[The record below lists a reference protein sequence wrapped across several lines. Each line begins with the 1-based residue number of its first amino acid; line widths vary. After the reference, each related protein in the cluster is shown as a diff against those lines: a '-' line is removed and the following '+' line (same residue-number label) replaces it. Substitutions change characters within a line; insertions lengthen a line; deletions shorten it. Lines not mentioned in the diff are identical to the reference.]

1 MTAKAY
7 KIAGGVFLVFSL
19 WLNWHTYTQNNS
31 LEKELKTEEQQT
43 QKWKKA
49 YEDEKHAKKIAEK
62 NEGETVEIQEE
73 KEVAY
78 QQNHV
83 MEEQLAWNKEA
94 LRALFS
100 YHNLAEREENLSYYL
115 TEEQKKKMELAKS
128 DSNNA
133 DGSALLQSQST
144 FYRSNS
150 EDSFSTWNIVEVEI
164 DSAGLKTPVSLLAN
178 LTFVSE
184 NDKWLLNNMQFQEDK

>member
-7 KIAGGVFLVFSL
+7 KIAGGVLLIFSL

-62 NEGETVEIQEE
+62 NEGETVETQEE
-73 KEVAY
+73 KDMAY

-83 MEEQLAWNKEA
+83 VEEQLSWNKEV
-94 LRALFS
+94 LHALFS

-115 TEEQKKKMELAKS
+115 TDEQKKKMELAKS
-128 DSNNA
+128 DSDNA
-133 DGSALLQSQST
+133 DGSASLQSQSS
-144 FYRSNS
+144 FYQSIS
-150 EDSFSTWNIVEVEI
+150 EDSFSTWNVIEVVME
-164 DSAGLKTPVSLLAN
+164 AEGVKTPVSLLAN
-178 LTFVSE
+178 LTFSSE
-184 NDKWLLNNMQFQEDK
+184 EGKWLLNDMKFQENK

>member
-7 KIAGGVFLVFSL
+7 KIAGGVLLVFSL

-31 LEKELKTEEQQT
+31 LEKELKTEEQHT

-128 DSNNA
+128 DSDNA

>member
-7 KIAGGVFLVFSL
+7 KIAGGVLLIFSL

-62 NEGETVEIQEE
+62 NEGETVETQE
-73 KEVAY
+73 KKDVAY

-83 MEEQLAWNKEA
+83 MEEQLSWNKEA
-94 LRALFS
+94 LHALFS

-115 TEEQKKKMELAKS
+115 TDEQKKKMELAKS
-128 DSNNA
+128 DSDNA
-133 DGSALLQSQST
+133 DGSASLQTQSS
-144 FYRSNS
+144 FYQSIS
-150 EDSFSTWNIVEVEI
+150 ADSFSTWNIVEVEMELN
-164 DSAGLKTPVSLLAN
+164 GLKTLVCLLVN
-178 LTFVSE
+178 LTFVYE
-184 NDKWLLNNMQFQEDK
+184 NDKWLLNNMNFQENN

>member
-7 KIAGGVFLVFSL
+7 KIAGGVLLVFSL

-62 NEGETVEIQEE
+62 NEGETVETQE
-73 KEVAY
+73 KKDMAY
-78 QQNHV
+78 QQNHI
-83 MEEQLAWNKEA
+83 MEEQLSWNKEA
-94 LRALFS
+94 LHALFS

-115 TEEQKKKMELAKS
+115 TDEQKKKMELAKS
-128 DSNNA
+128 DSDNA
-133 DGSALLQSQST
+133 DGSASLQTQSS
-144 FYRSNS
+144 FYQSIS
-150 EDSFSTWNIVEVEI
+150 KDSFSTWNIIEVEM
-164 DSAGLKTPVSLLAN
+164 DSEGLKTQVPLLAN

-184 NDKWLLNNMQFQEDK
+184 NGMWLLDDMQFLEN

>member
-7 KIAGGVFLVFSL
+7 KIARGVLLFFSL

-31 LEKELKTEEQQT
+31 LEKELKTEEQHT

>member
-7 KIAGGVFLVFSL
+7 KIAGGVLLVFSL

-31 LEKELKTEEQQT
+31 LEKELKTEEQHT

-62 NEGETVEIQEE
+62 NEGETVETQE
-73 KEVAY
+73 KKDVAY

-94 LRALFS
+94 LRALFN

-115 TEEQKKKMELAKS
+115 TDEQKKKMELAKS
-128 DSNNA
+128 DSDNA
-133 DGSALLQSQST
+133 DGSALLRSQST

-150 EDSFSTWNIVEVEI
+150 EDNFSTWNIVEVEI

>member
-7 KIAGGVFLVFSL
+7 KIAGGVLLVFSL

-31 LEKELKTEEQQT
+31 LEKELKTEEQHT

-62 NEGETVEIQEE
+62 NEGETVETQE
-73 KEVAY
+73 KKDVAY

-83 MEEQLAWNKEA
+83 MEEQLSWNKEA
-94 LRALFS
+94 LHALFS

-115 TEEQKKKMELAKS
+115 TDEQKKKMELAKS
-128 DSNNA
+128 DSDNA
-133 DGSALLQSQST
+133 DGSASLQTQSS
-144 FYRSNS
+144 FYQSIS
-150 EDSFSTWNIVEVEI
+150 ADSFSTWNIVEVEMELN
-164 DSAGLKTPVSLLAN
+164 GLKTLVCLLVN
-178 LTFVSE
+178 LTFVYE
-184 NDKWLLNNMQFQEDK
+184 NDKWLLNNMNFQENN

>member
-7 KIAGGVFLVFSL
+7 KIAGGVLLVFSL

-31 LEKELKTEEQQT
+31 LEKELKTEEQHT

-49 YEDEKHAKKIAEK
+49 YEDEKHAKKIAKK
-62 NEGETVEIQEE
+62 NEGETVETQE
-73 KEVAY
+73 KKDAAY

-94 LRALFS
+94 LHALFS

-115 TEEQKKKMELAKS
+115 TDEQKKKMELAKS
-128 DSNNA
+128 DSDNA
-133 DGSALLQSQST
+133 DGSASLQTQSS
-144 FYRSNS
+144 FYQSIS
-150 EDSFSTWNIVEVEI
+150 ADSFSTWNIVEVEMELN
-164 DSAGLKTPVSLLAN
+164 GLKTLVCLLVN
-178 LTFVSE
+178 LTFVYE
-184 NDKWLLNNMQFQEDK
+184 NDKWLLNNMNFQE

>member
-7 KIAGGVFLVFSL
+7 KIAGGVLLVFSL

-31 LEKELKTEEQQT
+31 LEKELKTEEQHT

-62 NEGETVEIQEE
+62 NEGETVETQE
-73 KEVAY
+73 KKNVAY

-83 MEEQLAWNKEA
+83 MEEQLVWNKEA
-94 LRALFS
+94 LHALFS

-115 TEEQKKKMELAKS
+115 TDEQKKKMELAKS
-128 DSNNA
+128 DSDNA
-133 DGSALLQSQST
+133 DGSALLQSQNT

>member
-7 KIAGGVFLVFSL
+7 KIAGGVLLVFSL

-31 LEKELKTEEQQT
+31 LEKELKTEEQHT

-62 NEGETVEIQEE
+62 NEGETVETQE
-73 KEVAY
+73 KKDVAY

-83 MEEQLAWNKEA
+83 MEEQLSWNKEA
-94 LRALFS
+94 LHALFS

-115 TEEQKKKMELAKS
+115 TDEQKKKMELAKS
-128 DSNNA
+128 DSDNA
-133 DGSALLQSQST
+133 DGSASLQTQSS
-144 FYRSNS
+144 FYQSIS
-150 EDSFSTWNIVEVEI
+150 ADSFSTWNIVEVEMELN
-164 DSAGLKTPVSLLAN
+164 GLKTLVCLLVN
-178 LTFVSE
+178 LTFVYE
-184 NDKWLLNNMQFQEDK
+184 NDKWLLNNMNFQE

>member
-7 KIAGGVFLVFSL
+7 KIAGGVLLIFSL

-62 NEGETVEIQEE
+62 NEGETVETQE
-73 KEVAY
+73 KKDVAY

-83 MEEQLAWNKEA
+83 MEEQLSWNKEA
-94 LRALFS
+94 LHVLFS

-115 TEEQKKKMELAKS
+115 TDEQKKKMELAKS
-128 DSNNA
+128 DSDNA
-133 DGSALLQSQST
+133 DGSASLQTQSS
-144 FYRSNS
+144 FYQSIS
-150 EDSFSTWNIVEVEI
+150 ADSFSTWNIIEVEM
-164 DSAGLKTPVSLLAN
+164 DSEGLKTQVPLLAN

-184 NDKWLLNNMQFQEDK
+184 NGMWLLDDMQFLEN

>member
-62 NEGETVEIQEE
+62 NEGETVETQE
-73 KEVAY
+73 KKDVAY

-83 MEEQLAWNKEA
+83 MEEQLSWNKEA
-94 LRALFS
+94 LHALFS

-128 DSNNA
+128 DSDNA
-133 DGSALLQSQST
+133 DGSASLQTQSS
-144 FYRSNS
+144 FYQSIN
-150 EDSFSTWNIVEVEI
+150 EDSFSTWNVVEVEME
-164 DSAGLKTPVSLLAN
+164 AEGVKTPVSLLAN
-178 LTFVSE
+178 LTFSSE
-184 NDKWLLNNMQFQEDK
+184 EGKWLLNDMKFQENN

>member
-1 MTAKAY
+1 
-7 KIAGGVFLVFSL
+7 
-19 WLNWHTYTQNNS
+19 
-31 LEKELKTEEQQT
+31 
-43 QKWKKA
+43 
-49 YEDEKHAKKIAEK
+49 
-62 NEGETVEIQEE
+62 
-73 KEVAY
+73 
-78 QQNHV
+78 